1 MTNATRPSAQDGSEV
16 ARRALLKG
24 ALATAAAAALASSA
38 TAQSGARETIIF
50 VPGTF
55 SDEVQFRHQMKALSD
70 IADSRVSMRHAMHET
85 MAGIAEGILRDAPPR
100 FAIMGLSL
108 GGRAALEVV
117 RQAPERVTRIGIIAS
132 TARGGTSPARQR
144 VAQLQKEKGYAA
156 MVEMMIPILV
166 PPETLK
172 NQPLVQEIRAMV
184 LRAGPEVADRQARAS
199 DASRDHWDYLP
210 NIKIPAL
217 LICGKQDRIATV
229 EEMEKTARGMP
240 NSSFVVVD
248 NCGHLA
254 SQEHPDAV
262 SAAMRKWLAAS

>member
-1 MTNATRPSAQDGSEV
+1 MQERVETARRDGNDV
-16 ARRALLKG
+16 ARRAVLKG
-24 ALATAAAAALASSA
+24 ALAAAAAAAVASTA
-38 TAQSGARETIIF
+38 TAQSGAREVIIF

-117 RQAPERVTRIGIIAS
+117 RQAPERVTRIGTIAS

-144 VAQLQKEKGYAA
+144 VAQIQKEKGYEA
-156 MVEMMIPILV
+156 MVEMMIPILI
-166 PPETLK
+166 PPESLK
-172 NQPLVQEIRAMV
+172 NEPLVQEIRAMV

-210 NIKIPAL
+210 SIKIPAL

-229 EEMEKTARGMP
+229 AEMERTAKGMP
-240 NSSFVVVD
+240 NANLVVVD

-262 SAAMRKWLAAS
+262 SAAMRKWLAA

>member
-1 MTNATRPSAQDGSEV
+1 MRHSKNPSRRDGDDV
-16 ARRALLKG
+16 ARRTMLKG
-24 ALATAAAAALASSA
+24 ALAAAAAATVAGTA
-38 TAQSGARETIIF
+38 AAQSAGRETIIF

-55 SDEVQFRHQMKALSD
+55 SDEVQFRHQMKGLADL
-70 IADSRVSMRHAMHET
+70 ADSRVSMRHAMHET

-108 GGRAALEVV
+108 GGRAALEVA

-144 VAQLQKEKGYAA
+144 VAQLQKEKGYEA

-172 NQPLVQEIRAMV
+172 NAALVKEIRDMV

-229 EEMEKTARGMP
+229 EEMERTAKGMP
-240 NSSFVVVD
+240 NATLVVVD

-262 SAAMRKWLAAS
+262 TAAMRKWLAAA